1 MEEYQDRLWED
12 DCTSSDDWG
21 EETVHLNNRDTEEIG
36 EWEVLPDVCL
46 LHIFKYLSDGDR
58 SRASLVCR
66 HWHKIMRLPCLW
78 RCRSFHL
85 SGRLSKYK
93 QSEHLSAVG
102 YADNLG
108 VFLESLEVTVCPPRS
123 VVLAQRLHNT
133 ICGLLNTLVRVQAPL
148 KTLSI
153 IRLELDRSSWGQGL
167 RNTVVNKL
175 IYFLSEGPSRLKN
188 ICLIRIR
195 TETEQG
201 LELLSAIVQNQRSLS
216 PLCGLS
222 SLDLRGFFSVTVPNH
237 LNRNIP
243 QMLQKLQGLTYL
255 ALSYSW
261 LSDELL
267 LALSESVRERRL
279 NYGRDGNFLESFS
292 LYCTQ
297 NEPHQQVVYGYSWAT
312 LVSSC
317 PDLKVRLTVEQ
328 IVDTQQLA
336 RILLPEIPL
345 VEYNMTAFYST
356 DENCSAKPLLQ
367 TMLPWYRH
375 SLKNLTLDLSNCSE
389 TLDDELLELVNVCE
403 CLVDLRVWAFLDI
416 STVGR
421 LLHIRM
427 TKRLSLNKIK
437 VRIYTMVENIE
448 EQEDQ
453 LMEMLSPI
461 CYPPEL
467 QFLAVICPYI

>member
-1 MEEYQDRLWED
+1 ELGPCD
-12 DCTSSDDWG
+12 
-21 EETVHLNNRDTEEIG
+21 VTEPEG
-36 EWEVLPDVCL
+36 STDSEWEMLPDVCL

-58 SRASLVCR
+58 SRASLVCH

-78 RCRSFHL
+78 RWRSFHL

-153 IRLELDRSSWGQGL
+153 IRLELDRSSWVSPESGL
-167 RNTVVNKL
+167 FPNS
-175 IYFLSEGPSRLKN
+175 FDP
-188 ICLIRIR
+188 
-195 TETEQG
+195 QG

-243 QMLQKLQGLTYL
+243 QMLQKLQGLTHL

-267 LALSESVRERRL
+267 LALSESIRARR
-279 NYGRDGNFLESFS
+279 
-292 LYCTQ
+292 
-297 NEPHQQVVYGYSWAT
+297 VVYGYSWAT

-328 IVDTQQLA
+328 VVDTQQLA

-356 DENCSAKPLLQ
+356 DEICSAKPLLQ

-375 SLKNLTLDLSNCSE
+375 SLQNLTLDLSNCSE
-389 TLDDELLELVNVCE
+389 SLDDELLELVNVCE
-403 CLVDLRVWAFLDI
+403 SLVDLRVWAFLEI

-421 LLHIRM
+421 LLKQGDIP
-427 TKRLSLNKIK
+427 LQ
-437 VRIYTMVENIE
+437 VRIYTTVENIE

-453 LMEMLSPI
+453 LMEILSPF

>member
-1 MEEYQDRLWED
+1 M
-12 DCTSSDDWG
+12 
-21 EETVHLNNRDTEEIG
+21 DTQVEIG
-36 EWEVLPDVCL
+36 EWEMLPDVCL

-58 SRASLVCR
+58 SRASLVCH

-93 QSEHLSAVG
+93 QSEHLSAVS

-148 KTLSI
+148 KSLSI
-153 IRLELDRSSWGQGL
+153 VRLELDRSSWGQGL
-167 RNTVVNKL
+167 RNTLVNKL
-175 IYFLSEGPSRLKN
+175 IYFLLEGPSRLKN

-195 TETEQG
+195 TETQQG
-201 LELLSAIVQNQRSLS
+201 LELLSAIVQNQRNLS
-216 PLCGLS
+216 PFCSLS
-222 SLDLRGFFSVTVPNH
+222 SLDLRGFFSATVPNQ
-237 LNRNIP
+237 LNRSIP
-243 QMLQKLQGLTYL
+243 QTLQKLQGLTHL

-267 LALSESVRERRL
+267 LALSE
-279 NYGRDGNFLESFS
+279 NGNFLESFS

-312 LVSSC
+312 LVSSS
-317 PDLKVRLTVEQ
+317 PDLKVRLTLEQ
-328 IVDTQQLA
+328 IVDTHELV

-345 VEYNMTAFYST
+345 VEYNMTAFYSI

-367 TMLPWYRH
+367 TILPWYRH
-375 SLKNLTLDLSNCSE
+375 SLQNLTLDLSNCSE
-389 TLDDELLELVNVCE
+389 SLDDELLELVNVCE
-403 CLVDLRVWAFLDI
+403 CLVDLRVWAFLEI
-416 STVGR
+416 STVSR

-427 TKRLSLNKIK
+427 TKRMSLNKIK
-437 VRIYTMVENIE
+437 VRKQGDIPRKATEI
-448 EQEDQ
+448 Q
-453 LMEMLSPI
+453 
-461 CYPPEL
+461 
-467 QFLAVICPYI
+467 

>member
-1 MEEYQDRLWED
+1 
-12 DCTSSDDWG
+12 
-21 EETVHLNNRDTEEIG
+21 EETMYLDTEEIG
-36 EWEVLPDVCL
+36 EWEMLPDVCL

-58 SRASLVCR
+58 SRASLVCH

-93 QSEHLSAVG
+93 QSEHLSTVS

-133 ICGLLNTLVRVQAPL
+133 ICGLLNTLVRVRAPL
-148 KTLSI
+148 KSLSI
-153 IRLELDRSSWGQGL
+153 VRLELDRSSWGQGL
-167 RNTVVNKL
+167 RNTLVNKL
-175 IYFLSEGPSRLKN
+175 IYFLLEGPSRLKN

-195 TETEQG
+195 TETQQG
-201 LELLSAIVQNQRSLS
+201 LELLSAIVQNQRNLS
-216 PLCGLS
+216 PFCSLS
-222 SLDLRGFFSVTVPNH
+222 SLDLRGFFSATVPNQ
-237 LNRNIP
+237 LNRSIP
-243 QMLQKLQGLTYL
+243 QTLQKLQGLTHL

-267 LALSESVRERRL
+267 LALSESIRARR
-279 NYGRDGNFLESFS
+279 ESFS

-312 LVSSC
+312 LVSSS
-317 PDLKVRLTVEQ
+317 PDLKVRLTLEQ
-328 IVDTQQLA
+328 IVDTHELV

-345 VEYNMTAFYST
+345 VEYNMTAFYSI

-367 TMLPWYRH
+367 TILPWYRH
-375 SLKNLTLDLSNCSE
+375 SLQNLTLDLSNCSE
-389 TLDDELLELVNVCE
+389 SLDDELLELVNVCE
-403 CLVDLRVWAFLDI
+403 CLVDLRVWAFLEI
-416 STVGR
+416 STVSR

-427 TKRLSLNKIK
+427 TKRMSLNKIK

-453 LMEMLSPI
+453 LMEILSPF

>member
-1 MEEYQDRLWED
+1 
-12 DCTSSDDWG
+12 
-21 EETVHLNNRDTEEIG
+21 
-36 EWEVLPDVCL
+36 
-46 LHIFKYLSDGDR
+46 
-58 SRASLVCR
+58 
-66 HWHKIMRLPCLW
+66 MRLPCLW

-85 SGRLSKYK
+85 SGRLSKYM
-93 QSEHLSAVG
+93 QSERSWAVG

-108 VFLESLEVTVCPPRS
+108 VFLESLEVTVCPPKS
-123 VVLAQRLHNT
+123 VVMARRLHNT
-133 ICGLLNTLVRVQAPL
+133 ICRLLNTLVRVQAPL
-148 KTLSI
+148 KSLSI
-153 IRLELDRSSWGQGL
+153 VRLELDRFCWDEGL
-167 RNTVVNKL
+167 RNTLVKKL
-175 IYFLSEGPSRLKN
+175 IYFFLKGPSRLKN
-188 ICLIRIR
+188 VCLIRIR
-195 TETEQG
+195 TETQQG

-216 PLCGLS
+216 PFCSLS
-222 SLDLRGFFSVTVPNH
+222 SLDLRGFFSATVPNQ
-237 LNRNIP
+237 LNNSIP
-243 QMLQKLQGLTYL
+243 QMLQKLQSLTHL

-267 LALSESVRERRL
+267 LALSESIRARRV

-312 LVSSC
+312 LVSSS
-317 PDLKVRLTVEQ
+317 PDLKVRLTLEQ
-328 IVDTQQLA
+328 IVDTHELV

-345 VEYNMTAFYST
+345 VEYNMTAFYSI

-367 TMLPWYRH
+367 TILPWYRH
-375 SLKNLTLDLSNCSE
+375 SLQNLTLDLSNCSE
-389 TLDDELLELVNVCE
+389 SLDDELLELVNVCE
-403 CLVDLRVWAFLDI
+403 CLVDLRVWAFLEI
-416 STVGR
+416 STVSR

-427 TKRLSLNKIK
+427 TKRMLLNKIK

-453 LMEMLSPI
+453 LMEILSPF